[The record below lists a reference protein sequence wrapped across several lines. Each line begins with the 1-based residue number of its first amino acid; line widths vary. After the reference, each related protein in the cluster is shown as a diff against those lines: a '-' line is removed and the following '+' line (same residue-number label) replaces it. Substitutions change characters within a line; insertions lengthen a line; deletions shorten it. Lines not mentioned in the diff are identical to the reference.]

1 MDWLDI
7 YSLGNSTRL
16 IRKFLIDIAS
26 METDISFTGLYIT
39 RKLESF
45 ENAIEVMDA
54 FPETF
59 SSIKRNIAHIDKE
72 TYLTLEHLEKD
83 ALLIEQISL
92 INLKLQMSRPPTPT
106 SFLKGLAKS
115 VMYVRIFSTI
125 ETKRLFGEESIS
137 IERTIVN
144 CDKLISTLKIAEEIV
159 RHKATLDNDVFK
171 PSRVKESVVI
181 EMIDSAAQQV
191 ENSRSLNYETRVLI
205 NEYLAEIKAEAQSK
219 APKWQNIIG
228 SLMIVAA
235 MTSSLADAPGAAQTL
250 QALIR
255 YIVGTSVMKPE
266 PPYLPAPTDQKTEG
280 LDFFSGIQT

>member
-16 IRKFLIDIAS
+16 IRKFLIDMAS
-26 METDISFTGLYIT
+26 MEADIALTGLFIT

-45 ENAIEVMDA
+45 ENAIAVMDE
-54 FPETF
+54 FPEKFT
-59 SSIKRNIAHIDKE
+59 SIKRNIAHIDRE
-72 TYLTLEHLEKD
+72 THLTLEHLEKD

-106 SFLKGLAKS
+106 SFLKGFARS
-115 VMYVRIFSTI
+115 FTYVRLFSPAAT
-125 ETKRLFGEESIS
+125 RLFGEESIS

-159 RHKATLDNDVFK
+159 HHRATLDNEIFK
-171 PSRVKESVVI
+171 PSRLKESVVI
-181 EMIDSAAQQV
+181 EMIDNASQLI

-205 NEYLAEIKAEAQSK
+205 NEHLAEIKAEAQSK

-255 YIVGTSVMKPE
+255 YIVGTSVIKPE
-266 PPYLPAPTDQKTEG
+266 VPYLPAPTEQKTED
-280 LDFFSGIQT
+280 LDFFSGIPT